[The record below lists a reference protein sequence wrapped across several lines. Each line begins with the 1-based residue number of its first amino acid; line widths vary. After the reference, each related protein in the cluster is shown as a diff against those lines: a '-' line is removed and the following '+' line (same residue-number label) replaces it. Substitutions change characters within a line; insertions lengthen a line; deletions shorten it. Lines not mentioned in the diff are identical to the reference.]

1 MSDASSKLVN
11 IGSASGGSVSA
22 SPERRNA
29 VSGNTV
35 SRRDAI
41 RAIALALTG
50 AGILDQASAQQVHR
64 TVEAAKSGGAYA
76 PRALT
81 EHEFATVRRL
91 AELIIPAD
99 DVSGSAVEAGAPEFI
114 DLLCSGSDTLA
125 DIYRGGILWLD
136 NYVLEEHGERFVDAT
151 AEQQDAVLAK
161 LVEAETALEDRKP
174 TYRSA
179 NENTGYR
186 KYLTEPAPGLAPGV
200 RFFDWVRKMTVDAF
214 YTSPIGFKDVG
225 YMGNIGMTKYEVP
238 DEVIAYLK
246 RKGALA

>member
-1 MSDASSKLVN
+1 MSDESSKLVS
-11 IGSASGGSVSA
+11 IGPLRGSAS
-22 SPERRNA
+22 
-29 VSGNTV
+29 SGDPV
-35 SRRDAI
+35 SRRDVI

-50 AGILDQASAQQVHR
+50 AGFLDHGSAQQVHR
-64 TVEAAKSGGAYA
+64 AAEAAKSGGQYA

-81 EHEFATVRRL
+81 AHEFATVRRL
-91 AELIIPAD
+91 AELIVPAD

-114 DLLCSGSDTLA
+114 DVLCSGSETLA
-125 DIYRGGILWLD
+125 DIHRGGILWLD
-136 NYVLEEHGERFVDAT
+136 NYMIEEHGQRFVDAT
-151 AEQQDAVLAK
+151 AMQQDAVLAK
-161 LVEAETALEDRKP
+161 LVEAETALKDRTP

-186 KYLTEPAPGLAPGV
+186 EYLTEPAPDLAPGA

-225 YMGNIGMTKYEVP
+225 YMGNLAMTKYEVP

-246 RKGALA
+246 QKGTLA

>member
-1 MSDASSKLVN
+1 MSDVTSKLVT
-11 IGSASGGSVSA
+11 IGVTSTGAM
-22 SPERRNA
+22 SPA
-29 VSGNTV
+29 TV
-35 SRRDAI
+35 TRRDVI

-50 AGILDQASAQQVHR
+50 AGILDPASAQQVHR
-64 TVEAAKSGGAYA
+64 AAEAAKSGGAYT
-76 PRALT
+76 PQALT
-81 EHEFATVRRL
+81 AHEFATVHRL

-114 DLLCSGSDTLA
+114 DVLCSGSGTLA

-136 NYVLEEHGERFVDAT
+136 NYVLKEHGERFVDGT

-161 LVEAETALEDRKP
+161 LVEAEAALGERKP
-174 TYRSA
+174 TYRRA
-179 NENTGYR
+179 AENTGYR
-186 KYLTEPAPGLAPGV
+186 EYLTEPAPGLAPGA

-214 YTSPIGFKDVG
+214 YTSPIGYKDVG

-246 RKGALA
+246 RNGTLA

>member
-1 MSDASSKLVN
+1 MSDPMAKSGRAAKLVT
-11 IGSASGGSVSA
+11 IDAVDGG
-22 SPERRNA
+22 NA
-29 VSGNTV
+29 SGNTV

-64 TVEAAKSGGAYA
+64 AAEAAKGNGEYT

-81 EHEFATVRRL
+81 AHEFATVRRL

-114 DLLCSGSDTLA
+114 DVLCSGSGTLA

-136 NYVLEEHGERFVDAT
+136 NHMLEVHGKRFVDAT
-151 AEQQDAVLAK
+151 AKQQDAVLAR
-161 LVEAETALEDRKP
+161 LAGAEAALRNRKP
-174 TYRSA
+174 TYREA

-186 KYLTEPAPGLAPGV
+186 DYLTEPAPDLAPGAL
-200 RFFDWVRKMTVDAF
+200 FFDWVRKMTVDAF
-214 YTSPIGFKDVG
+214 YTSPMGFKDVG
-225 YMGNIGMTKYEVP
+225 YMGNMSLTKYEVP
-238 DEVIAYLK
+238 NEVIDYLK

>member
-1 MSDASSKLVN
+1 MSDPASKLVT
-11 IGSASGGSVSA
+11 IGGTSTGAMSSA
-22 SPERRNA
+22 
-29 VSGNTV
+29 TV

-50 AGILDQASAQQVHR
+50 AGILDRASAQQVHR
-64 TVEAAKSGGAYA
+64 AAEAAKSGGSYT
-76 PRALT
+76 PQALT
-81 EHEFATVRRL
+81 AHEFATVLRL

-114 DLLCSGSDTLA
+114 DVLCGGSETLA

-136 NYVLEEHGERFVDAT
+136 NYMLEEHGERFVDAT

-161 LVEAETALEDRKP
+161 LVEAEAALEERKP
-174 TYRSA
+174 TYRRA
-179 NENTGYR
+179 AENTGYR
-186 KYLTEPAPGLAPGV
+186 QYLTEPAPGV

-246 RKGALA
+246 RKGTLA